1 MAKRNPMGGGDGV
14 ALTIPTE
21 DRKFLRRLFEMA
33 RDGIRSELAEYPD
46 DLSEPTHLHREQ
58 AVYEALL
65 VALKEGAVVPDHYM
79 REIVRDLVDLNDR
92 ENEYARVAAEHAALL
107 GLCEQLGEGGGR

>member
-1 MAKRNPMGGGDGV
+1 MADENPTGAGDAV
-14 ALTIPTE
+14 ALTISSD

-33 RDGIRSELAEYPD
+33 RDGIRAELADYPD
-46 DLSEPTHLHREQ
+46 DLSEPTHLHREK

-65 VALKEGAVVPDHYM
+65 IALKEGAVAPDHHM

-92 ENEYARVAAEHAALL
+92 ENEYARVVAEHAALL
-107 GLCEQLGEGGGR
+107 GLCEQLGEGGDR